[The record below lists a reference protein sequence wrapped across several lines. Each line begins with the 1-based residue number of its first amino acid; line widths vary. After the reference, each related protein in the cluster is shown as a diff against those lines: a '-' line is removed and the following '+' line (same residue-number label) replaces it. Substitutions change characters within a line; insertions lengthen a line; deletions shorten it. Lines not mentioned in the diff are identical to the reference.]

1 MLFTCRIAQP
11 DSHALS
17 ATRHRFLDYQTS
29 AEYAAGSVLPTW
41 ATPQSPEHSHITNP
55 NSLTQPDAKTGGE
68 SPPTQKAQRK
78 SSDFRGPEGEFAEL
92 QSARVG
98 DEGLELARQNA
109 AKSGAKTQVGFA
121 AVASAVALYRL
132 PQNDWVLFRKY
143 LSQQQSFHVDD
154 NSR

>member
-1 MLFTCRIAQP
+1 M
-11 DSHALS
+11 
-17 ATRHRFLDYQTS
+17 TRTER
-29 AEYAAGSVLPTW
+29 
-41 ATPQSPEHSHITNP
+41 
-55 NSLTQPDAKTGGE
+55 
-68 SPPTQKAQRK
+68 PPIQKAQRK
-78 SSDFRGPEGEFAEL
+78 YSDFRGPAGEFAAL

-109 AKSGAKTQVGFA
+109 AKNGAKTQVGFA

-132 PQNDWVLFRKY
+132 PQNDWGLFRKY